1 MAFDPNT
8 MLDPNAGLSGL
19 PGNAPPIDMNEMMAQ
34 IRANAPQTSV
44 VPQAQ
49 PLPIM
54 PQQALPVVPQ
64 QIQQQSTDPN
74 GIIGQILGQVAQ
86 NRQDQG
92 NQNGLIQSILS
103 NRFQPSDGDTG
114 QSIIRTAQSFGDP
127 SQFSA
132 VTPDQVA
139 ASRVQ
144 NQLAPY
150 TAALGLQNAAQ
161 TAQNAPAMAQAD
173 LAYKQAQTRLA
184 NSQSGGLFGNLS
196 GNGAGAATAD
206 GPHGDQ
212 FLSTLEPQTA
222 GIVKA
227 LATGRMQFPSG
238 MALKTP
244 QWQQMMLAVSQYDP
258 QFDAVNYNARAG
270 IRKDFTSGKDA
281 QTINALNTGIGHL
294 DQLSSAIPALNNGSI
309 PALNS
314 IENFISTQ
322 TGGTGPSNFQAIK
335 NSVAPE
341 LVRIWRGSGGSE
353 GDIQG
358 RLADLD
364 AAKSPDQLNGVIKEL
379 ADLMKSKIDAL
390 GDQYQRG
397 MGTAAQ
403 DTNFYSPKSQQ
414 IFQKL
419 GIDVSN
425 GQSSAQQPQTQ
436 SSGITEGQ
444 TGTLPSGQKVIVKNG
459 QIVPVQ

>member
-1 MAFDPNT
+1 MAFDPSQ
-8 MLDPNAGLSGL
+8 MLDPNAGVSGL
-19 PGNAPPIDMNEMMAQ
+19 PGNPPLIDMNAMMAQ
-34 IRANAPQTSV
+34 IRANAPQTNV
-44 VPQAQ
+44 VPQVQ
-49 PLPIM
+49 PMPQM
-54 PQQALPVVPQ
+54 PQQSLPAPVAPIQQMAPQ
-64 QIQQQSTDPN
+64 QPSGDPN

-103 NRFQPSDGDTG
+103 NRFQPTDGDTG

-127 SQFSA
+127 TQFSA

-144 NQLAPY
+144 TQLAPY
-150 TAALGLQNAAQ
+150 TAALGLQTAAE

-184 NSQSGGLFGNLS
+184 NSQAGGLFGNLS
-196 GNGAGAATAD
+196 GSGGAGATAD

-294 DQLSSAIPALNNGSI
+294 DQLSNAIPALNNGQI
-309 PALNS
+309 PALNA
-314 IENFISTQ
+314 IENFVSTQ

-419 GIDVSN
+419 GIDVGGNS
-425 GQSSAQQPQTQ
+425 QSSQPSQTQ
-436 SSGITEGQ
+436 SSGLPEGQ
-444 TGTLPSGQKVIVKNG
+444 TGTLPNG
-459 QIVPVQ
+459 QR